1 MSVTP
6 SAARQPS
13 RHTPIHLAAALA
25 GLMCF
30 GLANPAHAALMFDF
44 SWSSTGSTPTPSG
57 AVGSASGTI
66 TIDKMAGEAFGIAD
80 ITAIAISTMSSNT
93 ALVSYTSPTDIAF
106 LVGSIDGT
114 GATASFTDFFI
125 GNVTTGF
132 GCTSAFCAGAG
143 RVAVGSGGVDDFFDF
158 GNGLLAQQSFVL
170 TASAPTGG
178 GGNTGIPEPAG
189 VTLLGLGLAGLALI
203 GRGLGRRR
211 PVPV

>member
-1 MSVTP
+1 MSVSP
-6 SAARQPS
+6 SAARQPN
-13 RHTPIHLAAALA
+13 RAVKHLAAAVAAFLCL
-25 GLMCF
+25 GF
-30 GLANPAHAALMFDF
+30 ANPTHAALMFDF
-44 SWSSTGSTPTPSG
+44 SWSSTGAAPTPAG

-66 TIDKMAGEAFGIAD
+66 TIDKMAGESFGVAD
-80 ITAIAISTMSSNT
+80 VTAIAISVMSTNT
-93 ALVSYTSPTDIAF
+93 APVSYISPTDVAF
-106 LVGSIDGT
+106 LVGNIDGA

-178 GGNTGIPEPAG
+178 GGSTGIPGPAG
-189 VTLLGLGLAGLALI
+189 VSLLGLGLAGLALI
-203 GRGLGRRR
+203 GRRR
-211 PVPV
+211 PIPV